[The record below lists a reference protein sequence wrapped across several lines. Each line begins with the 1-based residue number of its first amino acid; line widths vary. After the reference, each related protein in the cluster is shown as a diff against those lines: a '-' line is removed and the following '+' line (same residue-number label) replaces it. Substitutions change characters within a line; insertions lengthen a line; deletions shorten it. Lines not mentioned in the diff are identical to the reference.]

1 MVALVVM
8 VFLGLNPALAQTF
21 PQLTGRV
28 VDAANLLKPEE
39 RAALE
44 AKLKAHEDKTT
55 GSSGTGSSAGRART
69 TAHCSSSR
77 RRSGRYASKWVTG
90 WKVR

>member
-1 MVALVVM
+1 VCALLV
-8 VFLGLNPALAQTF
+8 LPALAQTLGF

-28 VDAANLLKPEE
+28 VDAANLLNPEQ

-55 GSSGTGSSAGRART
+55 DQVR
-69 TAHCSSSR
+69 CSSSR
-77 RRSGRYASKWVTG
+77 RTSARSASRSGTGSKA
-90 WKVR
+90 R